1 MQPSG
6 TPAPAP
12 IRGDMRVIDDRLAS
26 VLAVGF
32 LSSLVLLSSS
42 AAPPS
47 LTVAELWGL
56 GGDSALTVSGVL
68 VSLRS
73 YESGSE
79 VLVISDEGGSPT
91 VRVVCTTG
99 PGPSPGE
106 ISSIGDLLSVSGEC
120 VFEDGVPSVFCRYG
134 DVRLL
139 RRCQDVLTVSL
150 LSASWQLFEGDRVSV
165 RGVCGVD
172 PHGALR
178 LADADGGCSIAM
190 LLDQGVAPV
199 CGEVVA
205 DCTLVLDT
213 STVSLVLEVHS
224 LTPQG

>member
-6 TPAPAP
+6 ISVSPLV
-12 IRGDMRVIDDRLAS
+12 RGRMRLIDDRLMS
-26 VLAVGF
+26 VLAAGF

-56 GGDSALTVSGVL
+56 GGDSALAVSGVL

-79 VLVISDEGGSPT
+79 VLVVSDEGGSPT
-91 VRVVCTTG
+91 VKVVCTTG

-106 ISSIGDLLSVSGEC
+106 VSSIGDLLSVSGEC
-120 VFEDGVPSVFCRYG
+120 VFEDGIPSVFCRYG
-134 DVRLL
+134 DVRLI

-150 LSASWQLFEGDRVSV
+150 LSTAWQLFEGDRVSV
-165 RGVCGVD
+165 RGVCGTDV
-172 PHGALR
+172 HGALR
-178 LADADGGCSIAM
+178 LADAGGGCSIAM

-199 CGEVVA
+199 CGDVVA
-205 DCTLVLDT
+205 DCTPALDA
-213 STVSLVLEVHS
+213 STMSLVLRVHS